1 MTALENGE
9 IDQKLV
15 ETEVQQAIKD
25 YNTSVPKSHIDIYCK
40 NAMRIK
46 DLPTNLITKEAY
58 LKIEVS
64 KLKRVFENEPF
75 KYARSKSANA
85 FNAKGESLMDEL
97 NTHII
102 KWSKLYLDNFQSS

>member
-1 MTALENGE
+1 
-9 IDQKLV
+9 
-15 ETEVQQAIKD
+15 
-25 YNTSVPKSHIDIYCK
+25 
-40 NAMRIK
+40 MRIK

-102 KWSKLYLDNFQSS
+102 KWSKLYLDNFQSSWTILKEKKDSIFLGYI

>member
-1 MTALENGE
+1 
-9 IDQKLV
+9 
-15 ETEVQQAIKD
+15 
-25 YNTSVPKSHIDIYCK
+25 
-40 NAMRIK
+40 MRIK

-75 KYARSKSANA
+75 KYARSKVNA

-102 KWSKLYLDNFQSS
+102 KWSKLYLDNFQSSWTMPKREEGFYISWLHLAQHDPMY